1 MLEWVAVS
9 FSRQSSRPRAET
21 WSPALL
27 ANSLP
32 SELPET
38 IDVSKSDRRIPWNA
52 LGWLSLSFCSSSVQ
66 FSPVTQW
73 CLTLCDPMNRSTP
86 GLCPSPTPG
95 VHPNSCPSSWWCH
108 PAISSSV
115 VPYSSCPQ
123 SLPASGSFPMSC
135 SSYSPINMRTCLG
148 LHAKSRGK
156 WMTDS
161 SAPSHPCWDHPV
173 LAVSPGLCASR
184 DLQLSIRPSTDD
196 CRFLSEPSYTRCTIQ
211 MCELNQ
217 CLSSYA
223 IKTLVVYYSA
233 LSLN

>member
-1 MLEWVAVS
+1 MGFSRQRILEWVAVS

-32 SELPET
+32 SEPPET
-38 IDVSKSDRRIPWNA
+38 IDVSKSDRRIPWKA
-52 LGWLSLSFCSSSVQ
+52 LGWLSLSYCSSSVQ
-66 FSPVTQW
+66 FSPVAQS
-73 CLTLCDPMNRSTP
+73 CPTLCDPMNRSTP
-86 GLCPSPTPG
+86 GLPVHHQLPEFTQTHVHLVSDAIQPSHPLSSPSPPA
-95 VHPNSCPSSWWCH
+95 PS
-108 PAISSSV
+108 P
-115 VPYSSCPQ
+115 

-148 LHAKSRGK
+148 LHAKSRDK

-173 LAVSPGLCASR
+173 LAVSPSLCASK

-196 CRFLSEPSYTRCTIQ
+196 CRFLSEPS
-211 MCELNQ
+211 
-217 CLSSYA
+217 
-223 IKTLVVYYSA
+223 
-233 LSLN
+233 